1 LTTLDRATR
10 LADARRLAR
19 AALDEDGPIDITTD
33 VTEPTGQAEG
43 VIRSR
48 QPLVVA
54 GLSYGA
60 AVAAL
65 GGCGITWAVS
75 DGALLGSG
83 DVVGT
88 VRGDAAS
95 LLRVERPLLNMLQ
108 RACGIATATR
118 RYVEAVAGTSCQI
131 LHTRKTAP
139 GLRLFDVAA
148 VLAGGGQLHRLGLDR
163 IVMLKDNHWALLDAS
178 GRELDSV
185 VKEARRR
192 GALAVQVEAESPAQV
207 VVACRAGANRLLID
221 NRSPEE
227 FRDLTTLARQCAPT
241 IEIEATGGITLD
253 TVRAYAEAG
262 ADFVSIGALTH
273 SVRTADLTLDV

>member
-1 LTTLDRATR
+1 MTTLDRAAV

-19 AALDEDGPIDITTD
+19 AALDEDGPSDVTTD
-33 VTEPTGQAEG
+33 VTGATGAAEG
-43 VIRSR
+43 AIRTR
-48 QPLVVA
+48 GPLVVA

-65 GGCGITWAVS
+65 GGCGITWAAS
-75 DGALLGSG
+75 DGAALDPG

-88 VRGDAAS
+88 VRGDAAA

-118 RYVEAVAGTSCQI
+118 RYVEAVAGTPCRI

-163 IVMLKDNHWALLDAS
+163 IVMLKDNHWALLETS
-178 GRELDSV
+178 GRELDAV
-185 VKEARRR
+185 VKDARRR
-192 GALAVQVEAESPAQV
+192 GALAVQVEVESPAQV
-207 VVACRAGANRLLID
+207 EAACRAGANRLLID

-227 FRDLTTLARQCAPT
+227 FCALATVARRRLPT

-273 SVRTADLTLDV
+273 SVRAADLTLEA

>member
-1 LTTLDRATR
+1 LTLDRAAL

-19 AALDEDGPIDITTD
+19 AALDEDGPTDITTD
-33 VTEPTGQAEG
+33 VAGATGGTEG
-43 VIRSR
+43 VVRAR
-48 QPLVVA
+48 EPLVVA
-54 GLSYGA
+54 GLRYGA

-65 GGCGITWAVS
+65 GGCGITWAVG
-75 DGALLGSG
+75 DGAAVGSG
-83 DVVGT
+83 DTVGT
-88 VRGDAAS
+88 VRGDAGA

-118 RYVEAVAGTSCQI
+118 RYVDAVAGMPCRI

-163 IVMLKDNHWALLDAS
+163 IVMLKDNHWELLQAA
-178 GRELDSV
+178 GRDLAAI
-185 VKEARRR
+185 VKDARRH
-192 GALAVQVEAESPAQV
+192 GALAVQIEVESGEQV
-207 VVACRAGANRLLID
+207 DAACGAGADRLLID

-227 FRDLTTLARQCAPT
+227 FRDLATRARSHVPT

-253 TVRAYAEAG
+253 TVRAFAEAG

-273 SVRTADLTLDV
+273 SVRAADLTLEV

>member
-1 LTTLDRATR
+1 MTTLDRATR

>member
-1 LTTLDRATR
+1 
-10 LADARRLAR
+10 
-19 AALDEDGPIDITTD
+19 
-33 VTEPTGQAEG
+33 
-43 VIRSR
+43 
-48 QPLVVA
+48 
-54 GLSYGA
+54 
-60 AVAAL
+60 
-65 GGCGITWAVS
+65 
-75 DGALLGSG
+75 
-83 DVVGT
+83 
-88 VRGDAAS
+88 
-95 LLRVERPLLNMLQ
+95 
-108 RACGIATATR
+108 
-118 RYVEAVAGTSCQI
+118 
-131 LHTRKTAP
+131 
-139 GLRLFDVAA
+139 
-148 VLAGGGQLHRLGLDR
+148 
-163 IVMLKDNHWALLDAS
+163 MLKDNHWALLDAS

>member
-1 LTTLDRATR
+1 LTTLDRATL

-19 AALDEDGPIDITTD
+19 TALDEDGPNDITTD
-33 VTEPTGQAEG
+33 VTGPVGGGEG

-48 QPLVVA
+48 ESLVAA
-54 GLSYGA
+54 GLSYA
-60 AVAAL
+60 AAAAAL
-65 GGCGITWAVS
+65 GGCGVTWSVAE
-75 DGALLGSG
+75 GAALDAG
-83 DVVGT
+83 DTVGA
-88 VRGDAAS
+88 VRGDAAA
-95 LLRVERPLLNMLQ
+95 LLRIERPLLNMLQ

-273 SVRTADLTLDV
+273 SVRTADLTLEV

>member
-1 LTTLDRATR
+1 LTTLDRATL

-273 SVRTADLTLDV
+273 SVRTADLTLEV

>member
-1 LTTLDRATR
+1 MTTLDRAAV

-19 AALDEDGPIDITTD
+19 AALDEDGPTDITTD
-33 VTEPTGQAEG
+33 VTSATGGAEG
-43 VIRSR
+43 VIRAR
-48 QPLVVA
+48 EPLVVA

-65 GGCGITWAVS
+65 GGCGITWAAR
-75 DGALLGSG
+75 DGAALGPG
-83 DVVGT
+83 DAVGT
-88 VRGDAAS
+88 VRGEAGA
-95 LLRVERPLLNMLQ
+95 LLRVERPLLNMVQ

-118 RYVEAVAGTSCQI
+118 RYVEAVAGTPCRI

-163 IVMLKDNHWALLDAS
+163 VVMLKDNHWAVIVAQE
-178 GRELDSV
+178 RELESV
-185 VKEARRR
+185 VKDARRR
-192 GALAVQVEAESPAQV
+192 GALAVQVEVESAAQV
-207 VVACRAGANRLLID
+207 EAACRADADRLLID

-227 FRDLTTLARQCAPT
+227 FGDLATLARSLTPK
-241 IEIEATGGITLD
+241 IEIEATGGVTLGS
-253 TVRAYAEAG
+253 VRAYAEAG

-273 SVRTADLTLDV
+273 SARAADLTLEM